1 MKDSG
6 VRKGS
11 DVGKGFGEGKEF
23 GVTGEDGWR
32 KKTASILLPF
42 AVYFVA
48 HDLASVLFA
57 FLVGVGRN
65 AFGEGYWGFV
75 EEHSASVHGIL
86 NGLSLC
92 TGMAAVWLLAK
103 GEVQRGLCGA
113 ERRKDGSMCGGS
125 CLFHGTGIRLADYA
139 LLVVCAAALA
149 VGMNLLLTLT
159 GLTGMSEN
167 YTEISARQYGV
178 PFWLGLLL
186 YGVVSPV
193 AEETVFRGVIYQ
205 RMRRYFRAMPAVL
218 LCGILFGFYHGN
230 LVQGVYGCVLG
241 IAITLVC
248 EWYGSLWA
256 SVLFHGAANTA
267 VFAVSYG
274 KEAFGGAAASVWCA
288 GLLMAAAAAG
298 IFMGKMRCGKG
309 EGFGNGKGSEKM

>member
-1 MKDSG
+1 MKGFG

-11 DVGKGFGEGKEF
+11 GAGNDI
-23 GVTGEDGWR
+23 GVTEEDGWR
-32 KKTASILLPF
+32 KKAGSILLPF

-57 FLVGVGRN
+57 FLVGFGRN
-65 AFGEGYWGFV
+65 VFGEGYWGFV
-75 EEHSASVHGIL
+75 ESHAASVHGIL

-92 TGMAAVWLLAK
+92 TGTAAVLPLAK
-103 GEVQRGLCGA
+103 GEIRWGLCGA
-113 ERRKDGSMCGGS
+113 EHRKDGSRCGAFR
-125 CLFHGTGIRLADYA
+125 LFHGTGIRWTEYV
-139 LLVVCAAALA
+139 LLVLCAAALA

-159 GLTGMSEN
+159 GLTGMSAN
-167 YTEISARQYGV
+167 YTEISAKQYGV

-205 RMRRYFRAMPAVL
+205 RMRRCFRVMPAVL

-256 SVLFHGAANTA
+256 SVLFHGAANAA

-274 KEAFGGAAASVWCA
+274 REAFGGTAAPVWCA
-288 GLLMAAAAAG
+288 GLLMAAVAAG

-309 EGFGNGKGSEKM
+309 EESGNGKGSETM